1 MSEPHGTLLK
11 EKELFQIY
19 PFQTL
24 TGWEKIMIPVSE
36 EETKSVSTLKVWLLE
51 NQFDDIYLYWIN

>member
-36 EETKSVSTLKVWLLE
+36 EETKSVSTLKVLLLE
-51 NQFDDIYLYWIN
+51 N